1 MDVLGFYNWMI
12 NGGLLIR
19 LDIIRLRIYGGGEE
33 INGFCNFLWWVFYG
47 RIGYLGILLCMGV
60 IVKYVL
66 LYA

>member
-33 INGFCNFLWWVFYG
+33 INGFCNFLWW
-47 RIGYLGILLCMGV
+47 ILVVMLV
-60 IVKYVL
+60 I
-66 LYA
+66 